1 MGSVYSEPAGDL
13 VFFFD
18 YGMHLTVQIWKRRSK
33 QNHEL
38 FEWLTSTD
46 RPTGAWPKELNVV
59 RQNLV
64 GYFEPS
70 LAH

>member
-13 VFFFD
+13 IVFFD
-18 YGMHLTVQIWKRRSK
+18 YDVHLTVQIWKRGSK
-33 QNHEL
+33 HKDEFL
-38 FEWLTSTD
+38 EWLTSTD
-46 RPTGAWPKELNVV
+46 RPTGAGPKELNVT

-64 GYFEPS
+64 RYFESS